1 MRKAHSANTN
11 FWLKKV
17 AAYSFPAG
25 TLSKTAAS
33 GGGNDIPFEQA
44 FSNLAHAYLR
54 DSAPTLLDHE
64 LGFQLLDRNEDN
76 NKAIG
81 VFGFKVGSSLL
92 LAPVFFLNG
101 NLKGHELLYLKNQ
114 DMFVPLQENWVNDIL
129 NKKPNILG
137 SGVGRNSSSLGM
149 MNPDLSRLS
158 QSPGMKMGSASP
170 TFRQLMDE
178 SLPYLA
184 KAATTNVGAT
194 LAEMGKSLHLPTF
207 LKQAGLRMI
216 EKLVETM
223 RDYPELA
230 VSLDQF
236 HGLNVVQDAIKTA
249 GARAR
254 TRSIFAPDPLPT
266 TTGSIFAKP
275 HPIKTGALKILKYES
290 TINTVQPAGLTE
302 EEAEQLAKDKLLIKD
317 HRKAEEVSVPY
328 SVQVEQKLQNPQE
341 TGLYDVLVRQNKFEK
356 CLVII
361 NGVTPGGPLRGCTL
375 VRVEGEKNW
384 MNCPTSEVWTT
395 HQYDKAEFKKW
406 FEGLSVPDSL
416 SKSEN
421 RYILIGPNGDAT
433 AAFRVYKEYDNGED
447 DKVYDADFDDHIRRN
462 RRSAEVYDPD
472 GYHSWEDGSRIHIK
486 AKKGE
491 KITSSRGDLYIPDDF
506 RLFQVNESKADK
518 EEDSDGPSMVCCG
531 PSSGGSDSPPINP
544 GDLLDV
550 QTYIFNQKPA
560 KQTKTEKTEKDA
572 FELGTPKFLKSALA
586 REFPSLSISVDGPH
600 VTVNENRMHHRD
612 ALIHLVRDHGFREKM
627 ARELMGR
634 AQHRQTYTCHVK
646 YAEGSPYLTDSGP
659 VAPPYDEPGAT
670 SGNFMNDSVQTRYP
684 DTQINEV
691 PGLSGRNT
699 DPQIYNPN
707 TNLDRPVSPQDVQ
720 SMQAAAQ
727 SGQQEVFDAS
737 AIGSMLKAVR
747 DDTMVD
753 RYLGPM
759 LKGLDSLGRILFMF
773 YWHGDRFADRF
784 GKQDMPEL
792 EDSLRNSF
800 EQLGDV
806 IIFLK
811 QKSIEPYPEEA
822 QGEVD
827 LAPAAG
833 N

>member
-1 MRKAHSANTN
+1 MRKAHSANTA

-17 AAYSFPAG
+17 AAYGFQAG
-25 TLSKTAAS
+25 TLAKTAGSAA
-33 GGGNDIPFEQA
+33 GNDIPFEQA

-149 MNPDLSRLS
+149 VNPDLSRLS
-158 QSPGMKMGSASP
+158 QSPSMKQGSANP

-178 SLPYLA
+178 SLPLLA
-184 KAATTNVGAT
+184 KAATTDIGDE
-194 LAEMGKSLHLPTF
+194 LQKLGKALHLPTF

-216 EKLVETM
+216 EKLVETLQ
-223 RDYPELA
+223 DYPELA

-236 HGLNVVQDAIKTA
+236 HGLHVVEDAIKAA

-254 TRSIFAPDPLPT
+254 TRSIFAPEPLPT

-275 HPIKTGALKILKYES
+275 HPIKTGALKILHYDS
-290 TINTVQPAGLTE
+290 TINTVQPAELTE

-384 MNCPTSEVWTT
+384 MNCPTTEVWTT

-406 FEGLSVPDSL
+406 FESLSVPDSL
-416 SKSEN
+416 SKSDN
-421 RYILIGPNGDAT
+421 RYILIGPNGEAT
-433 AAFRVYKEYDNGED
+433 AAFRVYKEYDNGET
-447 DKVYDADFDDHIRRN
+447 DKVYDADFDDYIRRS
-462 RRSAEVYDPD
+462 RPQAYDPD
-472 GYHSWEDGSRIHIK
+472 GYQSWADGSRIHLK
-486 AKKGE
+486 AKKGD
-491 KITSSRGDLYIPDDF
+491 KITSSRGDIYVPDDF
-506 RLFQVNESKADK
+506 RILQVNESKADK
-518 EEDSDGPSMVCCG
+518 DEDKDDCQPMCGG

-550 QTYIFNQKPA
+550 QTYIFNQMPGKPA
-560 KQTKTEKTEKDA
+560 TKEQTEKDG
-572 FELGTPKFLKSALA
+572 FVLGSPKLLKQALA
-586 REFPSLSISVDGPH
+586 REFPSLSLAVDGPS
-600 VTVNENRMHHRD
+600 VTINEQRFHHRD
-612 ALIHLVRDHGFREKM
+612 ALVHLVRDHGFREKT
-627 ARELMGR
+627 ARELLGR
-634 AQHRQTYTCHVK
+634 AQHRNSYTCHVK

-659 VAPPYDEPGAT
+659 VAPGYEDPGPD
-670 SGNFMNDSVQTRYP
+670 SGNFMNDSVQTRYQ

-691 PGLSGRNT
+691 PSLSGRNT
-699 DPQIYNPN
+699 DPEIYNPN

-800 EQLGDV
+800 ESLGDV

-827 LAPAAG
+827 LAAASG